1 MGLQRIPWALSGV
14 GGATEDTMGSFRG
27 WWGYRKCHVPFYGR
41 EGGGG
46 GGLKKHQDR
55 GGGLS
60 EETIAFI
67 HFGGP

>member
-1 MGLQRIPWALSGV
+1 MGLQRIPWALSGN
-14 GGATEDTMGSFRG
+14 GGAIENAMYLFMG
-27 WWGYRKCHVPFYGR
+27 
-41 EGGGG
+41 EAGGGG
-46 GGLKKHQDR
+46 GGLKKRQDR